1 MSDDV
6 DMTDENTFELAEIS
20 ISFLAPASVFAELE
34 KRVQEML
41 ETTFESTVWQMSI
54 RENLTDDPD
63 HRENYAGLFEQVEI
77 ESEQGTLGKPLDS

>member
-1 MSDDV
+1 MTDDV

-41 ETTFESTVWQMSI
+41 ETTFETTVWEMSI

-63 HRENYAGLFEQVEI
+63 HREHYAGLFEQVEI
-77 ESEQGTLGKPLDS
+77 ESEHGLLGKPIDS

>member
-1 MSDDV
+1 MSDNV

-20 ISFLAPASVFAELE
+20 ISFLAPASVFAEFE

-41 ETTFESTVWQMSI
+41 ETTFETTVWEMSI

-77 ESEQGTLGKPLDS
+77 ESEHGLLGKPIDS